1 MLLRAVYEQHGH
13 AVTGYARRLL
23 NGDHAGA
30 ADIAQETFLRAW
42 RNPQI
47 LAASHA
53 ALRGWLL
60 VVARNLVIDRIRA
73 LRARPTEIPAAFDL
87 DAGQGHA
94 APDHADRVAAAVV
107 VTDAPGR
114 PVRCPPGGAPPAYFH
129 DRSLADTAA
138 GMGISVGTVKSRAHY
153 AICALRK
160 ALAPGEGR

>member
-1 MLLRAVYEQHGH
+1 VLLRAVYEQHGR

-23 NGDHAGA
+23 NGDHAAA
-30 ADIAQETFLRAW
+30 ADITQETFLRAW

-47 LAASHA
+47 LAAGQA

-73 LRARPTEIPAAFDL
+73 VRARPTEIPAAFDL
-87 DAGQGHA
+87 DAEQGHA

-107 VTDAPGR
+107 VSDAIAGLSDAHR
-114 PVRCPPGGAPPAYFH
+114 EVLQQLYFQ

-160 ALAPGEGR
+160 ALALGEGR